1 MTLSKALQ
9 REAKQ
14 FMVKQLASVIIKRRL
29 QFLTSVSFLSLGNK
43 VVTDVTANNGVW
55 TFLCAQW
62 SSAEGRWAIFQDAVQ
77 ADEGKG
83 LSKGESIQG
92 PNFCSNK

>member
-1 MTLSKALQ
+1 MS
-9 REAKQ
+9 
-14 FMVKQLASVIIKRRL
+14 VKDLNPYMISTISHFCYCNRNQSTV
-29 QFLTSVSFLSLGNK
+29 LSLGNK

-62 SSAEGRWAIFQDAVQ
+62 SSLEGRWAIFQDAVI

-92 PNFCSNK
+92 DILTSLKLQWPEL